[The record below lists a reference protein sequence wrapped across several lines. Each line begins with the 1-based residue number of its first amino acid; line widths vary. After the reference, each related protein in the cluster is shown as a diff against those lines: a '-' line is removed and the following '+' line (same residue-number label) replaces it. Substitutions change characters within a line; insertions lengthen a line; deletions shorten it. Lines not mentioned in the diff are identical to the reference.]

1 MGFEI
6 NKKEEQETTASDK
19 QGNLGSS
26 EKSLAGRVP
35 AELHYL
41 MDHLAQNV
49 HAAWAC
55 KFPMFSK
62 AGLQF
67 KVSCMHILL
76 DKLSRYGWTFDSKF
90 NFGHKKISGLVPFRE
105 LPSEE
110 TKLLGIAAC
119 AFVNSILSSGYDM
132 AIEVARS

>member
-1 MGFEI
+1 MGTSTEKATIKQEQLVTEIFTSTIACLSSMGFEI

-49 HAAWAC
+49 HAA
-55 KFPMFSK
+55 
-62 AGLQF
+62 
-67 KVSCMHILL
+67 
-76 DKLSRYGWTFDSKF
+76 
-90 NFGHKKISGLVPFRE
+90 
-105 LPSEE
+105 
-110 TKLLGIAAC
+110 
-119 AFVNSILSSGYDM
+119 
-132 AIEVARS
+132 